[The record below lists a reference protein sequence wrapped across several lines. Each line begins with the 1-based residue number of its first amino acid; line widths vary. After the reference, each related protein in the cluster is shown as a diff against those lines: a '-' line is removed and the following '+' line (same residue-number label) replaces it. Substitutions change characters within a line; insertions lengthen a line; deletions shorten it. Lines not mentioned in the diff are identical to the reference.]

1 MLDPE
6 GPEEWAALR
15 AHAHALVDASLDRLQ
30 SAREGRVWT
39 PPPAELKASLQAP
52 LPRDGTPIAQVATD
66 LAGLLPYGVGNT
78 HPRFFGWVHGAGCP
92 SGVLPEL
99 VGAALNANCGG
110 REHAAIYVE
119 KQVLRWARENGCVWG
134 TFTCLMAARGGH
146 LEVLRWA
153 RENGCPW
160 DARTCEALAEGG
172 HLEMLRWARENGC
185 PEA

>member
-52 LPRDGTPIAQVATD
+52 LPRDGTPIAQVATE

-119 KQVLRWARENGCVWG
+119 KQVLRWARE
-134 TFTCLMAARGGH
+134 LMGFPSDCGA
-146 LEVLRWA
+146 
-153 RENGCPW
+153 P
-160 DARTCEALAEGG
+160 
-172 HLEMLRWARENGC
+172 
-185 PEA
+185 P